1 MNVHGYSHCIPYG
14 CDSLVMRLFPLDPG
28 YVSTMCADAAD
39 AATIA
44 VKMLLPS
51 IVSVCSLRSF

>member
-1 MNVHGYSHCIPYG
+1 MPYG
-14 CDSLVMRLFPLDPG
+14 HVSLVMRLFPLWPG

-44 VKMLLPS
+44 VNMLPS
-51 IVSVCSLRSF
+51 IVRVRVCVFPQSLSKIFP